1 MKNLTDITIILD
13 RSGSMGA
20 IKTATI
26 EAVNSFLNDQKK
38 DELKSL
44 VSLMQFDDIYE
55 TVYEGENIDKVQ
67 YLNIESF
74 QPRGLTALLDAI
86 GTSNYQKKNVQKM

>member
-13 RSGSMGA
+13 RSGSMGS

-26 EAVNSFLNDQKK
+26 EGVNSFLNDQKK

-44 VSLMQFDDIYE
+44 VSFMQFDDIYE
-55 TVYEGENIDKVQ
+55 TVYVGKNIDNVLSIQ
-67 YLNIESF
+67 LIINCNHNFRINMHSNSRSVNYL
-74 QPRGLTALLDAI
+74 A
-86 GTSNYQKKNVQKM
+86 